1 MKLKTSLIA
10 GLLSV
15 IAMSAQAQET
25 QTTSSTFPK
34 PTEGDYSTMVPH
46 VGILA
51 GTTAP
56 DGSYDTAGSFG
67 LDAGFQPYI
76 PFGVGAEVAYSNAQG
91 EGTNEDLERTQVL
104 AKASYNF
111 GGDVAVIKHS
121 YIGLG
126 AGVVFEDE
134 DVDLVSVPMI
144 GFDIPLKQ
152 AVNDYV
158 SLGANARYALIEG
171 SAADAFS
178 INAAVK
184 YWY

>member
-1 MKLKTSLIA
+1 MMKAFAIA
-10 GLLSV
+10 GLLT
-15 IAMSAQAQET
+15 ALTFSAQAQET

-34 PTEGDYSTMVPH
+34 PTQTDYNTQAPH
-46 VGILA
+46 VGLLA
-51 GTTAP
+51 GTTSP
-56 DGSYDTAGSFG
+56 DGSYASTGSLGF
-67 LDAGFQPYI
+67 DAGFQPYI
-76 PFGVGAEVAYSNAQG
+76 PFGVGAEVAYSNSNG
-91 EGTNEDLERTQVL
+91 EGNNEDLERTQVL

-111 GGDVAVIKHS
+111 GGNVTLIKHS

-152 AVNDYV
+152 ATADYV
-158 SLGANARYALIEG
+158 SLGANARYALVEG
-171 SAADAFS
+171 SAPDAFA